1 MCSSD
6 LSIRLHGDPLPK
18 GARKRTTEQRQRVQ
32 YIFQNPYLS
41 LNPRRTVE
49 QILVRPL
56 EIFGLASGKKA
67 RERAAELLD
76 SVQLGE
82 GTLSLRTNRLTGCER
97 QRVAIARALAAE
109 PEVLVCDEITSAL
122 DVSIQ
127 GSIVE
132 LLGEIKESRKVA
144 MLFVTHDLA
153 LVRTIADRI
162 LVLNHGR
169 LVESGL
175 TAQVLDNP
183 TQEYTRQLVANTPT
197 FTEMSQR

>member
-1 MCSSD
+1 M
-6 LSIRLHGDPLPK
+6 
-18 GARKRTTEQRQRVQ
+18 
-32 YIFQNPYLS
+32 
-41 LNPRRTVE
+41 E

-56 EIFGLASGKKA
+56 RCSLASGRKA
-67 RERAAELLD
+67 RERAAELLE

-82 GTLSLRTNRLTGCER
+82 SALSLRTNRLSGGER

-132 LLGEIKESRKVA
+132 LLEQIKQERKVA

-162 LVLNHGR
+162 LVLNKGR

-175 TAQVLDNP
+175 TAQVLDHP
-183 TQEYTRQLVANTPT
+183 TQEYTQQLVANTPT
-197 FTEMSQR
+197 FAEMARY